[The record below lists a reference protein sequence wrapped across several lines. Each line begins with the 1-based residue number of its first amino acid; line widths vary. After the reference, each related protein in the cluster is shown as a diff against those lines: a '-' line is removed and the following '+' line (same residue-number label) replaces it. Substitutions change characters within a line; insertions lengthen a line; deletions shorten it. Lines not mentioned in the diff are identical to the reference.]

1 MKKLITLALFLA
13 TIALV
18 AAPKADIDGAK
29 KGVWTMD
36 YDSVLK
42 AAEKDDAP
50 ILMLFTGSDWC
61 GWCKLLDEK
70 VLSKPEW
77 IEYAQKTLYLAYID
91 FPQDEKLVPEK
102 YKKRNQELQEEF
114 EIEGYPTILLL
125 DAKGNSID
133 NIPMEKNITPKSFIT
148 KIRLK
153 MLFSPA
159 EMEKIYA
166 VLPKDQAKDLK
177 ARGDRKQF
185 LTDELKKADDELDKA
200 IKLAEEKHEK
210 IAKPLSDEL
219 SNIAPAFEKDIIKAL
234 IAEKSPDKLPKFL
247 EAQKNLEEEMD
258 KAMKWIQTRPEQ
270 SEENNK
276 IYENFRNRI
285 DQFQNETQEILIQA
299 LP

>member
-13 TIALV
+13 FALV

-29 KGVWTMD
+29 KGVWSMD

-42 AAEKDDAP
+42 AAEKDDTP

-61 GWCKLLDEK
+61 GWCKVLDEK

-77 IEYAQKTLYLAYID
+77 NDYAQKSLYLAYID

-102 YKKRNQELQEEF
+102 YKNRNKELQEEF
-114 EIEGYPTILLL
+114 DIEGYPTILLL
-125 DAKGNSID
+125 DAKGNPID
-133 NIPMEKNITPKSFIT
+133 NLPMEKNITPQSFIT

-153 MLFSPA
+153 LLYSPA
-159 EMEKIYA
+159 ELEKIYSI
-166 VLPKDQAKDLK
+166 LPKDQAKELK
-177 ARGDRKQF
+177 AKGDRKQF
-185 LTDELKKADDELDKA
+185 LSNELKKADEELDKA
-200 IKLAEEKHEK
+200 IKEAEEKHEK
-210 IAKPLSDEL
+210 VAKPLSDEL
-219 SNIAPAFEKDIIKAL
+219 SKIGPAFDKDIVKAL
-234 IAEKSPDKLPKFL
+234 IAAKSPDKLPKFL

-270 SEENNK
+270 NEENNK
-276 IYENFRNRI
+276 IFEDFRNRI
-285 DQFQNETQEILIQA
+285 DQLQAETQEIIIQA